1 MRRIAV
7 LVPALAAAAVTL
19 GVSPAALATP
29 GVPKLSEEEATFCAD
44 ELDVV
49 ERRARLFE
57 AQGLSEAEISRRND
71 VQLQSLEE
79 CRDRFRAKRR
89 SALEQKQDME
99 EVQRRVGPDATEKE
113 REQAWKEIRR
123 ERLASKP
130 ASQLTKEERAELAAG
145 MQDEMTATHAALDG
159 AHARDPAF
167 MRIVHSALSCYHGD
181 RKEELATQIASEE
194 ALLKLGTGDRQ
205 QLYALRSDL
214 RRSEEV
220 LARTREA
227 SGGRTLERCGTPTVA
242 LVTHCMGVRLQGKQ
256 AEAMCESEEV
266 QQYVRFVK

>member
-1 MRRIAV
+1 MRRIAA
-7 LVPALAAAAVTL
+7 LVPALAASALTL
-19 GVSPAALATP
+19 GVSPAALAAS
-29 GVPKLSEEEATFCAD
+29 GVPKLPEDEATFCAD
-44 ELDVV
+44 ELDVL
-49 ERRARLFE
+49 ERRAGLFE
-57 AQGLSEAEISRRND
+57 AQGLPAAEIARRND
-71 VQLQSLEE
+71 LQLRMLDE
-79 CRDRFRAKRR
+79 CRDRYRAKKRG
-89 SALEQKQDME
+89 AIEQQQDME
-99 EVQRRVGPDATEKE
+99 EVRRRVGPDATEKE

-123 ERLASKP
+123 ERLAARP

-145 MQDEMTATHAALDG
+145 MQDEMTATHATLDG

-181 RKEELATQIASEE
+181 RKDELETQVASEE

-205 QLYALRSDL
+205 RLYALRSDL

-227 SGGRTLERCGTPTVA
+227 SAGRMLERCATPTVA
-242 LVTHCMGVRLQGKQ
+242 LVTHCMGVRLQGKA